1 MRYTRM
7 AGVVGIALAL
17 AGCGYNRIQDLDE
30 QAEQSKSNIGVEL
43 EARNKLIPNMVAT
56 VKGAAAFE
64 RGTYTDVARARAG
77 QLTQAEQRLNQT
89 TQATRAAVESK
100 DVGQLQQ
107 AEAAQNRAIGTY
119 LNIAVEAYPNLKATQ
134 NFTALQDQLAE
145 SENRI
150 AVARRDYN
158 ESVRNYN
165 TYIRQ
170 FPQAITAKVTGAQR
184 KTPYQAPPGSE
195 QAPTVDF
202 GDAGAPAPPTP
213 PTPPAAPP
221 AP

>member
-1 MRYTRM
+1 MRF
-7 AGVVGIALAL
+7 AKIAVVGLAL
-17 AGCGYNRIQDLDE
+17 GLSGCGYNRIQELDE

-43 EARNKLIPNMVAT
+43 TARNQLIPNLVAT
-56 VKGAAAFE
+56 VKGAANFE

-77 QLTQAEQRLNQT
+77 QLPAAEQALTQAQQ
-89 TQATRAAVESK
+89 QTRAAVESK
-100 DVGQLQQ
+100 DVNQLQQ
-107 AEAAQNRAIGTY
+107 AEATQTRAIGTY

-170 FPQAITAKVTGAQR
+170 FPQAVTAKVTGAQR
-184 KTPYQAPPGSE
+184 KTPYQAPAGSE
-195 QAPTVDF
+195 EAPRVDLG
-202 GDAGAPAPPTP
+202 GDAPAAPAAPAPTRG
-213 PTPPAAPP
+213 TP